1 MVYRAERLS
10 ARTSIASSLAILSLL
25 AIVAVRNAFVYPA
38 IGGYD
43 AQEYI
48 TYADGVVHGRLPDG
62 VGVYHTPPGFPAV
75 AGVAVELGRWLDLRE
90 PEHLGQLVSALAV
103 VATGVIVLLLAR
115 VLWPARPALWV
126 ASVGFFA
133 FLPTV
138 AKAGAMFHPEP
149 LAMLLTAGALLVLAW
164 MVRARA
170 YSGWIALVLGVL
182 LGLGHLVRAWSLW
195 MLAVA
200 VAVLAVVALSDRASR
215 RQVLTSLSIVV
226 AAATLVAAPWYI
238 HQATRYSN
246 PVFNRKQPD
255 TFILAR
261 RPLSFYIDARVPDVV
276 ERPWSG
282 RFDDRF
288 WAVLYA
294 ETWGD
299 YFGIWS
305 WGTGRGERTDAID
318 ATLARQS
325 WLGVLPSLLTL
336 GGVFALLGLAVTR
349 PREDVARLLVALPP
363 IAAVASILLLS
374 IAYPSTDG
382 DTIKGTYALAAA
394 PATALCFGFAVDVLA
409 RRRVVGI
416 VLGVALAATALALL
430 PFVVW

>member
-1 MVYRAERLS
+1 M
-10 ARTSIASSLAILSLL
+10 RTASSKGAAFRTASASTTRPPDFPLSQ
-25 AIVAVRNAFVYPA
+25 ASRSSW
-38 IGGYD
+38 
-43 AQEYI
+43 
-48 TYADGVVHGRLPDG
+48 
-62 VGVYHTPPGFPAV
+62 
-75 AGVAVELGRWLDLRE
+75 AGWLDLRE

-115 VLWPARPALWV
+115 LLWPARPALWV

-170 YSGWIALVLGVL
+170 YSGWIALVARRPA
-182 LGLGHLVRAWSLW
+182 RARAPRARL
-195 MLAVA
+195 
-200 VAVLAVVALSDRASR
+200 VALDAGRGRCCARRRGSERPCITDAEFSR
-215 RQVLTSLSIVV
+215 RSPSSWPPQRWSPRRGTSIRRRG
-226 AAATLVAAPWYI
+226 
-238 HQATRYSN
+238 TRIRSSTG
-246 PVFNRKQPD
+246 PQPD
-255 TFILAR
+255 KFILAR

-305 WGTGRGERTDAID
+305 WGTGRGDRTDAID

-325 WLGVLPSLLTL
+325 WLGVLPSLLAL
-336 GGVFALLGLAVTR
+336 GGVLALLGLAVTR
-349 PREDVARLLVALPP
+349 PREDVGRLIVALPP
-363 IAAVASILLLS
+363 VAAVASILLLS